1 MEIGDGIVVV
11 LLALMYL
18 EVGRAWNNTNPA

>member
-11 LLALMYL
+11 LLELMYL